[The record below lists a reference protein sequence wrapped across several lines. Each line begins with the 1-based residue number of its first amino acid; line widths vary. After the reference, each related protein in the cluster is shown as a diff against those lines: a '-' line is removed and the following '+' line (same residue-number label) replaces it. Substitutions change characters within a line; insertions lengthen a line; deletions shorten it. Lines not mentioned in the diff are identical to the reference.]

1 MSDAAWE
8 PLIRSGLFPPPERLP
23 PSQGGPSRLL
33 GHMLRNSSIAS
44 GTAVGKRAPAWMAGL
59 VHYRLVPGSF
69 PHGMRYHFDGL
80 AEVIRFS
87 FDATGDGGRQ
97 SAPSLTWRSMP
108 FESDAFERYQS
119 CLFFGTGTGPTAGA
133 HLCFTNPGVNLL
145 PLRGPGAEQQL
156 WLTIDTA
163 SWGRVDPQTLATLPG
178 RAVVDSLVLNAHPA
192 CDGSACFVQHP
203 CPKPGPGPVPG
214 SPLTD
219 QACFSLLR
227 PTAGDLR
234 TVLVSR
240 ATLPRKKLIQH
251 SHSPCVTPRFVLAK
265 LDSFGARSP
274 LNTNGGMLR
283 FLHQDEDD
291 LWLLLERATNR
302 SRVLSSGG
310 ARFVNNHFWNCFE
323 DPRTAEVV
331 VETVATTS
339 EYLDLYSEPNLRAPM
354 EWSRRFQAPLR
365 CRVPTEGSAKAGVRC
380 APLSAAVN
388 ASLPF
393 DYPTFNPLFKA
404 RHDYRFFYALA
415 PSAADSKWFDQIVK
429 VDVSRGGGAVA
440 ASWARPGVYVT
451 EADFVPRTGST
462 AAAAEDDGVLLS
474 VLYNSTTDSSSLGVF
489 DARSLALVDQFG
501 LGGVVPFHAHGI
513 VCPAWHG
520 GCFTN
525 P

>member
-8 PLIRSGLFPPPERLP
+8 PLIRSGLFPPPERLPPSQGGPLP

-87 FDATGDGGRQ
+87 FDATGDGGPQ

-163 SWGRVDPQTLATLPG
+163 SWGRVDPQAALALPP
-178 RAVVDSLVLNAHPA
+178 RCWPWLLSPIAHPA

-203 CPKPGPGPVPG
+203 CPKPGPGP
-214 SPLTD
+214 
-219 QACFSLLR
+219 ACFSLLR

-265 LDSFGARSP
+265 LDSFGAR
-274 LNTNGGMLR
+274 T
-283 FLHQDEDD
+283 
-291 LWLLLERATNR
+291 TNR

-331 VETVATTS
+331 VETVAT

-451 EADFVPRTGST
+451 EADFVPRRGST